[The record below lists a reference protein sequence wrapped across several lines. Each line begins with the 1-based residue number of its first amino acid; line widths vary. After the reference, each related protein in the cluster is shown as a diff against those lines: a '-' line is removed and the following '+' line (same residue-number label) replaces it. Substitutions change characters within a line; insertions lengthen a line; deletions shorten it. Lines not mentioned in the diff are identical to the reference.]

1 MFSSE
6 KNIEQIASLIEKLKR
21 FIELKT
27 DYLKYD
33 SVEKGIRLLS
43 ALVSI
48 FIVGALVVLALFYLS
63 FAIASWLA
71 PVLGVAGGYC
81 AVAAFFVLLVVLVCI
96 FRRQW
101 IEKPILKLF
110 TDIFLNK

>member
-6 KNIEQIASLIEKLKR
+6 KNIEQIAVLIEKLKR
-21 FIELKT
+21 FVELKT

-43 ALVSI
+43 ALVTM
-48 FIVGALVVLALFYLS
+48 FIIGAFVVLALFYLS

-81 AVAAFFVLLVVLVCI
+81 AVALFFVVLLILACV
-96 FRRQW
+96 FRRSW